1 MNLKIQLSGF
11 FEILGHPCPDIQGL
25 AVYEFVLAY
34 VLTNVWTCMRV
45 LQMLRAID
53 TRPNELPPL
62 ILQSR
67 ALVVVWTVSK
77 PPSSHLNSL
86 QLRMHGECLCTA
98 H

>member
-1 MNLKIQLSGF
+1 MCAETPNALL
-11 FEILGHPCPDIQGL
+11 C
-25 AVYEFVLAY
+25 
-34 VLTNVWTCMRV
+34 
-45 LQMLRAID
+45 AID

-86 QLRMHGECLCTA
+86 QLRMHGECLCTSTSSPYLVPKTCILKFA
-98 H
+98 